1 MSADTVYL
9 TVAEAAKGLDR
20 TERTIR
26 RWMNA
31 QLLTIYKRGDGR
43 LVLDAAELGRVE
55 RRQRRRI
62 GARERRR
69 DQMLAQ
75 LQSVPYPHD

>member
-1 MSADTVYL
+1 MTTEKQYL
-9 TVAEAAKGLDR
+9 TVEEAALWVKRDP
-20 TERTIR
+20 RTIR

-31 QLLTIYKRGDGR
+31 RLLTIYERGDGR
-43 LVLDAAELGRVE
+43 LLLDAAELGRVE

-69 DQMLAQ
+69 DAMLAQ
-75 LQSVPYPHD
+75 LKSVSYPAD

>member
-9 TVAEAAKGLDR
+9 TVAEAAKELDR
-20 TERTIR
+20 SERTIR

-31 QLLTIYKRGDGR
+31 QLITVYKRADGL

-69 DQMLAQ
+69 DEMLAQ
-75 LQSVPYPHD
+75 LHLVSYPRD

>member
-1 MSADTVYL
+1 VSDEPLYL
-9 TVAEAAKGLDR
+9 TVAEAAKDLGL

-26 RWMNA
+26 RWMSA
-31 QLLTIYKRGDGR
+31 RLLAVYKRSDGR
-43 LVLDAAELGRVE
+43 LVLDAAELGKVE

-69 DQMLAQ
+69 DEMLAQ
-75 LQSVPYPHD
+75 LRSMSYRSD